1 MAKNITEIRRFYIMK
16 HKRLYTLFIIFLLVL
31 MVGLPILRLFIR

>member
-1 MAKNITEIRRFYIMK
+1 MK